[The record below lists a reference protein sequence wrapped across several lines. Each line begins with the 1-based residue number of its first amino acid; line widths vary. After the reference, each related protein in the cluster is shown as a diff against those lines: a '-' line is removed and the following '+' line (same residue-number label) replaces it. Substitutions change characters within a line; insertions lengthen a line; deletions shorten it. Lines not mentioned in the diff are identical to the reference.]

1 MIFALRTPLR
11 FVASQTSRLHP
22 TMAPK
27 KSLPPPAWLAVMV
40 AAAIVG
46 TFLRLD
52 QLLSQVLIDDEW
64 HAIHQ
69 MLDHAPRVMFFD
81 FGFADYSIPLGIL
94 DWYEAHWWG
103 ISEIAMRLPMVAC
116 GLATLVVLPLYIAP
130 RLGSATAAVFALLV
144 AISPLLVI
152 FSRMARPYAITLLL
166 AWIAHGAFQRY
177 HASTHGHMLAGLAY
191 GAATTLATWLHPI
204 VALFVLAPM
213 LWALAELAREAPA
226 KRRARWVRLA
236 SLAIPT
242 IGSTTVLLLPP
253 LLAHPGSLAAKSGVE
268 MPGVDTL
275 IGVWYAWLG
284 TPSTLVVIL
293 CVALAAYGARDVWRA
308 LREARTGMLGVAL
321 TLAAVMLTR
330 PASSQNALT
339 LARYLLPF
347 LPLLLLCVA
356 AGSVSAAR
364 QVAAR
369 TTAVRRGL
377 AAGITVLPIVALAAQ
392 SPLVPMLRRPNAQ
405 TLHAMYHFDFRPD
418 RNPYLK
424 WFDQVPLSP
433 FWAGLAV
440 RPAGSI
446 RVAAAPFYFESF
458 NWDAPRWERVSGQ
471 TVLPGYLTGLC
482 VERRWGEV
490 PLGPMFRFRN
500 AVHLADE
507 TELVQRGI
515 DYVVWQKPY
524 VRTDNGVRVP
534 IGEDTAHC
542 EAAMR
547 KKFGPPAF
555 EDPAVI
561 VFRIALPEI
570 SAPSAQ
576 R

>member
-1 MIFALRTPLR
+1 MITPRTR
-11 FVASQTSRLHP
+11 
-22 TMAPK
+22 
-27 KSLPPPAWLAVMV
+27 SLPPLGWLSVF
-40 AAAIVG
+40 AAATIVG
-46 TFLRLD
+46 AWLRLD
-52 QLLSQVLIDDEW
+52 QLVSQVLIDDEW

-69 MLDHAPRVMFFD
+69 MLYRTPQVMFFD

-94 DWYEAHWWG
+94 DWYVAHGWG

-116 GLATLVVLPLYIAP
+116 GLATLVVFPLYVAP
-130 RLGSATAAVFALLV
+130 RLGPATAAVFALLV
-144 AISPLLVI
+144 AISPLLVV

-166 AWIAHGAFQRY
+166 AWIALGAFQRY
-177 HASTHGHMLAGLAY
+177 HASTSGQTPAGLTY
-191 GAATTLATWLHPI
+191 GAATTLAIWLHPV
-204 VALFVLAPM
+204 VAPFVLAPM
-213 LWALAELAREAPA
+213 IWALAELRRAAPGE
-226 KRRARWVRLA
+226 RRARLSRFA

-242 IGSTTVLLLPP
+242 CGSIAVLVLPP
-253 LLAHPGSLAAKSGVE
+253 SFAHPHSLTAKSGTD

-284 TPSTLVVIL
+284 TPSTVVVIL

-308 LREARTGMLGVAL
+308 LPEARTGMLGIAL
-321 TLAAVMLTR
+321 TLVAVMLTR

-347 LPLLLLCVA
+347 LPLLLLSVA
-356 AGSVSAAR
+356 AGSVRAAGH
-364 QVAAR
+364 VAVQP
-369 TTAVRRGL
+369 TLVRRGL
-377 AAGITVLPIVALAAQ
+377 AAGITAVPFVALAAQ
-392 SPLVPMLRRPNAQ
+392 SPLAPMLRHPNAQ
-405 TLHAMYHFDFRPD
+405 TLHALYHFDFRPET
-418 RNPYLK
+418 NPYLT
-424 WFDQVPLSP
+424 WFEDHIPLSP
-433 FWAGLAV
+433 FWASLAV
-440 RPAGSI
+440 RPAGSV

-458 NWDAPRWERVSGQ
+458 NWDAPRWERVSRQ

-490 PLGPMFRFRN
+490 PQGPMFRFRN

-507 TELVQRGI
+507 RTLMQRGI

-524 VRTDNGVRVP
+524 IQTARGTRVP

-542 EAAMR
+542 EAALR
-547 KKFGPPAF
+547 EKFGPPAF
-555 EDPAVI
+555 EDSAII
-561 VFRIALPEI
+561 VFPIARPAA